1 MTTVN
6 VTTQANTVT
15 VTDSSGSTVVESP
28 VTTVVTASTAGP
40 QGPQGPAGSGGGV
53 VIDGSAKVNQSI
65 VYYDSAS
72 GEYKADATWTTQ
84 TIVLGGNF

>member
-15 VTDSSGSTVVESP
+15 VTDSSGSTVVETP
-28 VTTVVTASTAGP
+28 VTTLVTASTV
-40 QGPQGPAGSGGGV
+40 GPQGPAGPAGSGFTLEQA
-53 VIDGSAKVNQSI
+53 AKVDKSV

-72 GEYKADATWTTQ
+72 GEYKADATWTIH